1 MLNIEKHSIKM
12 IYGLRNEKLT
22 DAVCFA
28 PKIDI
33 GQSINIAKNYINA
46 LEIIDNASEMCYR
59 GKKGS
64 LSPVIDR

>member
-12 IYGLRNEKLT
+12 IYGLRNEKWT

-28 PKIDI
+28 PNIDI

-46 LEIIDNASEMCYR
+46 LEIIDNASEMCYTEA
-59 GKKGS
+59 KKA
-64 LSPVIDR
+64 L